1 MVDLVRH
8 LGNFRWEGVDVLR
21 YKEDGSHFKEITRQ
35 ILSEGRDDLPVQVRY
50 FEIAPG
56 GHSTLERHQHLHAVV
71 VVRGLGQVLWGSE
84 VVDLEP
90 FDVLRVP
97 SGTWHQFRA
106 TRGEPLGFLCLVHRD
121 RDRPER
127 PGPAELEQ
135 ILSVPAVAAFART

>member
-1 MVDLVRH
+1 
-8 LGNFRWEGVDVLR
+8 
-21 YKEDGSHFKEITRQ
+21 
-35 ILSEGRDDLPVQVRY
+35 VRY

-71 VVRGLGQVLWGSE
+71 VVRGLGQALWGSE

>member
-1 MVDLVRH
+1 MADVNRH
-8 LGNFRWEGVDVLR
+8 LGDFRWEGVGVLR
-21 YKEDGSHFKEITRQ
+21 YKEDGSHFKDITRQ
-35 ILSEGRDDLPVQVRY
+35 ILSEGRDDLPVQLRY

-56 GHSTLERHQHLHAVV
+56 GHSTLERHQHLHVV
-71 VVRGLGQVLWGSE
+71 VVLRGSGQALWGTE

-90 FDVLRVP
+90 HDVLRVP

-106 TRGEPLGFLCLVHRD
+106 TRGTELGFLCLVHRE

-127 PGPAELEQ
+127 PGPAELER